1 MKVTVVL
8 QFKEFKNDPA
18 QSLLIGASA
27 WKPDLGRR
35 MVVED
40 IQDML
45 EEALEHTLAL
55 MEQGDG
61 LTVTFETSE
70 K

>member
-1 MKVTVVL
+1 VKVTVVL
-8 QFKEFKNDPA
+8 SFKEFEKAPT
-18 QSLLIGASA
+18 QSLLVRASA
-27 WKPDLGRR
+27 WKSDLGRR

-55 MEQGDG
+55 MEQGDS
-61 LTVTFETSE
+61 LTVTFESSE
-70 K
+70 I

>member
-8 QFKEFKNDPA
+8 SFKEFKNNPA
-18 QSLLIGASA
+18 QSLLVGASA
-27 WKPDLGRR
+27 WKSDLGRR
-35 MVVED
+35 MVIED

-55 MEQGDG
+55 MEQGDN
-61 LTVTFETSE
+61 LIVTFESSG
-70 K
+70 